1 MKRSLILSMLF
12 ALLILTACGQKQ
24 APAASPAGSEAA
36 PGGGSVQLANPW
48 REVAQAEA
56 EALVPRSFGVP
67 EGAENARW
75 SVMDS
80 AADASGVPGPLV
92 QLSFDLD
99 GSSFTAR
106 EQRTGDAESDPSGMY
121 YEWTVQDESTLQ
133 KWPVENGLCRLYR
146 YIGEDEYADLCTWYD
161 AETGVSYSLSVTAK
175 DLDGFDIRAV
185 ADALYVPDSAAG

>member
-1 MKRSLILSMLF
+1 MKKCLVLTMLL

-24 APAASPAGSEAA
+24 APAAPASAETA
-36 PGGGSVQLANPW
+36 PTGGSVQLTNPW
-48 REVAQAEA
+48 REVSQAEA

-106 EQRTGDAESDPSGMY
+106 EQRTNDAESDSSGMY

-146 YIGEDEYADLCTWYD
+146 YIGVDEYADLCTWYD
-161 AETGVSYSLSVTAK
+161 AEAGVSYSLSVTAK

-185 ADALYVPDSAAG
+185 ADALYVPDPAAG